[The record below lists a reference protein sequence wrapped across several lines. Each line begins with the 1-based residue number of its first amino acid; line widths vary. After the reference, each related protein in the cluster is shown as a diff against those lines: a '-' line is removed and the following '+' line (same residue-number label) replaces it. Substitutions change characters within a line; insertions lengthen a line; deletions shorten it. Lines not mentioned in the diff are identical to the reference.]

1 MKLQDLKTMLLTI
14 GPPVYHYFASGQ
26 TGNYILWAEDGS
38 GSALYADDH
47 IDRHTIQGTIDYYTK
62 TEYDPVAKQIEDA
75 LNGSDVSWYPGPVQ
89 HEQDTG
95 YIHHEYIWE
104 IDDAEDDP
112 DA

>member
-26 TGNYILWAEDGS
+26 TGNYILWAEDSS

-89 HEQDTG
+89 HEQATG

>member
-1 MKLQDLKTMLLTI
+1 MLLTI

-89 HEQDTG
+89 HEQATG